1 MFKFAFFGTDKFS
14 IQVLETLKEQ
24 SYLPTLIITV
34 PDQPKGR
41 KLILTPPQVKTW
53 AEENNIPYLQPIKL
67 KSLLDQTSAKE
78 TLIPD
83 SSSFDF
89 FLVASYG
96 KIIPQEILDLPK
108 IGTLNIH
115 PSLLPKYRG
124 ATPLEST
131 IVAGDKKTGVT
142 IIVLDELMDHGP
154 ILAQKEI
161 SLANWDPFYEE
172 LRDKLAI
179 EGANL
184 LIEYL
189 PSWLTAKIK
198 PGKQKDSLA
207 TFTKKITKEDGL
219 INFDDS
225 DEINFRKIRAYTP
238 WPGAYFFIKRAE
250 KDFRVI
256 IKKAHLAN
264 GELNIDQVLPEGKK
278 EISWNNFKKDYLEK
292 K

>member
-131 IVAGDKKTGVT
+131 I
-142 IIVLDELMDHGP
+142 
-154 ILAQKEI
+154 
-161 SLANWDPFYEE
+161 
-172 LRDKLAI
+172 
-179 EGANL
+179 
-184 LIEYL
+184 
-189 PSWLTAKIK
+189 
-198 PGKQKDSLA
+198 
-207 TFTKKITKEDGL
+207 
-219 INFDDS
+219 
-225 DEINFRKIRAYTP
+225 
-238 WPGAYFFIKRAE
+238 
-250 KDFRVI
+250 
-256 IKKAHLAN
+256 
-264 GELNIDQVLPEGKK
+264 
-278 EISWNNFKKDYLEK
+278 
-292 K
+292 